1 MTRLDTKLAAEPRCV
16 VTQEDPGQPITLT
29 IYDADGAVAGMKLS
43 PTRALELAK
52 ELIEPAVTAI
62 KLSQWGE
69 GWPG

>member
-1 MTRLDTKLAAEPRCV
+1 MKARAQPTETRAV
-16 VTQEDPGQPITLT
+16 VAWAGPGQPVTLM
-29 IYDADGAVAGMKLS
+29 IYDADGAVAEMKLS
-43 PTRALELAK
+43 PTRALGLAK

>member
-1 MTRLDTKLAAEPRCV
+1 MTRLDTKPAAEPRCV
-16 VTQEDPGQPITLT
+16 VTSEKPGGPITLT
-29 IYDADGAVAGMKLS
+29 IYGPNGAVAEMKLS

-62 KLSQWGE
+62 KTNQWGP